1 MIKWKDFPENEAT
14 WESEKNIPKF
24 IKLYY
29 ETPQNL
35 GKNLPNPQ
43 IKRSKK
49 IGKMEIYHF
58 LCEGEIGG
66 QWLSEDIFNDL
77 EKEEEEKGCNT
88 RKDADKVS
96 GYYSKLHW
104 VWRSISNK
112 LRLKTTQI

>member
-1 MIKWKDFPENEAT
+1 M
-14 WESEKNIPKF
+14 
-24 IKLYY
+24 
-29 ETPQNL
+29 
-35 GKNLPNPQ
+35 
-43 IKRSKK
+43 
-49 IGKMEIYHF
+49 
-58 LCEGEIGG
+58 
-66 QWLSEDIFNDL
+66 SEDIFNDL